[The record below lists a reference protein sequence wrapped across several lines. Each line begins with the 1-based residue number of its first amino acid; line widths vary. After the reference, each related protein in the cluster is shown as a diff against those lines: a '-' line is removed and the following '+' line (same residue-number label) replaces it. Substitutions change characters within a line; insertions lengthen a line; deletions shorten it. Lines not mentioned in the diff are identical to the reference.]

1 MKTWKLACGVAV
13 TGLLLVGCNKSAS
26 KDLKTPMDKASYIIG
41 QNIGNSFKQQ
51 GLDAGALDLEKLQAG
66 IKDALDGVKPTMDE
80 KEIQEIMMTFQQ
92 NLMKRA
98 DSLRTLKATEN
109 FKSGQEYLAKSAK
122 ESGMVVLP
130 SGLQYK
136 VLTKGNGPVPTAA
149 STVTVHYVGTLTD
162 GTEFDSSRKRGEPAT
177 FPVTGVIAG
186 WTEAL
191 QLMPVGSKWKLV
203 IPAALAYGEQ
213 GSGPVIGPNAILI
226 FEVEL
231 LSIGSADAQ
240 LGATH

>member
-1 MKTWKLACGVAV
+1 MS
-13 TGLLLVGCNKSAS
+13 GLVLVGCNKSGN
-26 KDLKTPMDKASYIIG
+26 KDLKTPLDKASYLIG

-51 GLDAGALDLEKLQAG
+51 GLDAGAVDLDKLKLG
-66 IKDALDGVKPTMDE
+66 IADALAGVKPSMTE
-80 KEIQEIMMTFQQ
+80 QEIQQIMMAFQQ
-92 NLMKRA
+92 NMMKRA
-98 DSLRTLKATEN
+98 DSIRTVKATEN
-109 FKSGQEYLAKSAK
+109 FKIGQEFLAKSAK

-136 VLTKGNGPVPTAA
+136 VLAQGNGPKPTAG
-149 STVTVHYVGTLTD
+149 STVTVHYVGTLAD

-203 IPAALAYGEQ
+203 IPASLAYGEQ
-213 GSGPVIGPNAILI
+213 GSGPVIGPNSVLI

-231 LSIGSADAQ
+231 LSVADA
-240 LGATH
+240 GK

>member
-1 MKTWKLACGVAV
+1 MKTLKWALGLGVA
-13 TGLLLVGCNKSAS
+13 GLLLAGCNKGGTVE
-26 KDLKTPMDKASYIIG
+26 LKTPMEKASYLIG

-51 GLDAGALDLEKLQAG
+51 GLDAGAVDLDKLQAG
-66 IKDALDGVKPTMDE
+66 IKDALAGVKPTMNE
-80 KEIQEIMMTFQQ
+80 KEIQEIMMAFQQ

-98 DSLRTLKATEN
+98 DSIRTLKAVEN
-109 FKSGQEYLAKSAK
+109 FKAGQEFLAKSAK
-122 ESGMVVLP
+122 EDGMVVLP

-136 VLTKGNGPVPTAA
+136 VLTQGNGPKPTAN
-149 STVTVHYVGTLTD
+149 STVTVHYVGTLAD

-213 GSGPVIGPNAILI
+213 GSGPVIGPNSVLV

-231 LSIGSADAQ
+231 LSIADA
-240 LGATH
+240 AK

>member
-1 MKTWKLACGVAV
+1 MKSLKWALALGTA
-13 TGLLLVGCNKSAS
+13 GLLLAGCNKSGTT
-26 KDLKTPMDKASYIIG
+26 DLKTPMEKASYIIG

-51 GLDAGALDLEKLQAG
+51 GLDAGAVDLDKLQAG
-66 IKDALDGVKPTMDE
+66 IKDALAGVKPTMNE
-80 KEIQEIMMTFQQ
+80 KEIQEIMMAFQQ

-109 FKSGQEYLAKSAK
+109 FKAGQEYLAKNAK
-122 ESGMVVLP
+122 ESGVVVLP

-136 VLTKGNGPVPTAA
+136 VLTKGNGPIPGPN
-149 STVTVHYVGTLTD
+149 STVTVHYVGTLAD

-191 QLMPVGSKWKLV
+191 QIMPVGSKWKLV
-203 IPAALAYGEQ
+203 IPSSLAYGEQ
-213 GSGPVIGPNAILI
+213 GSGPVIGPNAVLV

-231 LSIGSADAQ
+231 LSTADAQ
-240 LGATH
+240 PQ

>member
-1 MKTWKLACGVAV
+1 MNTWKLASVAL
-13 TGLLLVGCNKSAS
+13 TAGLLFVGCNKDGG

-51 GLDAGALDLEKLQAG
+51 GLDAGAVDLDKLQAG
-66 IKDALDGVKPTMDE
+66 IKDALNGVKPTMTE
-80 KEIQEIMMTFQQ
+80 QEIQEIMMTFQQ

-98 DSLRTLKATEN
+98 DSLRTLKAADN
-109 FKSGQEYLAKSAK
+109 LKAGQEYLAKSAK

-149 STVTVHYVGTLTD
+149 STVTVHYVGTLID

-213 GSGPVIGPNAILI
+213 GSGPVIGPNSVLI

-231 LSIGSADAQ
+231 LAIGDAQ
-240 LGATH
+240 PQ

>member
-1 MKTWKLACGVAV
+1 MKTWKWALGLGM
-13 TGLLLVGCNKSAS
+13 TGLLLVGCNKGAGR
-26 KDLKTPMDKASYIIG
+26 DLKTPKDKASYLIG

-51 GLDAGALDLEKLQAG
+51 GLDSGAVDLDKLQAG
-66 IKDALDGVKPTMDE
+66 IKDALAGVKPKMDE
-80 KEIQEIMMTFQQ
+80 KEIQEVMMAFQQ
-92 NLMKRA
+92 TLMKRA
-98 DSLRTLKATEN
+98 DSIRTIKATEN
-109 FKSGQEYLAKSAK
+109 FKAGQDFLAKSAK

-136 VLTKGNGPVPTAA
+136 VLTQGNGPKPTAT
-149 STVTVHYVGTLTD
+149 STVTVHYVGTLID

-203 IPAALAYGEQ
+203 IPASLAYGEQ
-213 GSGPVIGPNAILI
+213 GSGPVIGPNAVLV

-231 LSIGSADAQ
+231 LSIAD
-240 LGATH
+240 GAATPAK

>member
-1 MKTWKLACGVAV
+1 MKTVKWAVGLGMAAMLLA
-13 TGLLLVGCNKSAS
+13 GCNKGVNR
-26 KDLKTPMDKASYIIG
+26 DLKTPKQKASYLIG

-51 GLDAGALDLEKLQAG
+51 GLDSGAVDLDKLHAGIADALAG
-66 IKDALDGVKPTMDE
+66 IKPTMNE
-80 KEIQEIMMTFQQ
+80 KEIQEIMMAFQQ

-98 DSLRTLKATEN
+98 DSIRTLKATEN
-109 FKSGQEYLAKSAK
+109 FKAGQEFLAKSAK

-136 VLTKGNGPVPTAA
+136 VLTQGTGAKPTAA
-149 STVTVHYVGTLTD
+149 STVTVHYVGTLID

-203 IPAALAYGEQ
+203 IPASLAYGEQ
-213 GSGPVIGPNAILI
+213 GSGPVIGPNAVLI

-231 LSIGSADAQ
+231 LSAAEGQIGE
-240 LGATH
+240 TH

>member
-1 MKTWKLACGVAV
+1 MKTMNWALGLGMA
-13 TGLLLVGCNKSAS
+13 GLLLAGCNKGGSA
-26 KDLKTPMDKASYIIG
+26 DLKTPMDKASYIIG

-51 GLDAGALDLEKLQAG
+51 GLDAGAVDLDKLKAG
-66 IKDALDGVKPTMDE
+66 IKDALAGVKPKMDE

-98 DSLRTLKATEN
+98 DSIRTIKATDN
-109 FKSGQEYLAKSAK
+109 FKAGQEYLAKSAK

-136 VLTKGNGPVPTAA
+136 VLTQGNGPKPTAS
-149 STVTVHYVGTLTD
+149 STVTVHYVGTLAD

-203 IPAALAYGEQ
+203 IPSTLAYGEQ
-213 GSGPVIGPNAILI
+213 GSGPVIGPNSVLV

-231 LSIGSADAQ
+231 LSIADAPK
-240 LGATH
+240 